1 MSKTLKTWTPL
12 IVMLLLVG
20 GAYVYGPQLA
30 GRIAYGIERGKNQA
44 ARSELA
50 RLSQRDTL
58 SKLFRAVAKAVKPAV
73 VELRVTKRVREP
85 DADEFL
91 RRFFEERGLPVPQQF
106 PRGDEGGEQPE
117 RFRSMHGL
125 GSGVIVD
132 AENGYILTNYHVVGT
147 ADEVEVVLADNRT
160 FETEWVRSDPQ
171 TDVAILKIK
180 PDNLIAAPLGDSEAM
195 EVGDWVLA
203 IGSPRGFSQTVT
215 AGIISAKGRTTGGR
229 GYENFLQSDAAINKG
244 NSGGPLVNMRGEV
257 IGINNSI
264 ASYSGGNEGIG
275 FAVPARM
282 ARQVMEQLI
291 QSGKVT
297 RGFLGVVIQDVDESL
312 ARSFKLPHTRGALVS
327 QIAPGSPAE
336 AAKMQVGDF
345 IVEVDGRTVTSVN
358 SLRNAVAE
366 VKPGRT
372 VPVKVLREGKAKVVK
387 VKIVEQPAEMV
398 AGFGGV
404 PRPSQSDSDRYGL
417 EVATL
422 TRELAARYGFERS
435 VGGVIVTAVDAGSD
449 AAEQGLTV
457 GMVITRVQGKDV
469 RTAEQF
475 TVALKGEDADA
486 GVRLRVVDRDGGAR
500 FVFVTPAK
508 GGK

>member
-1 MSKTLKTWTPL
+1 MAKTLKTWVPL
-12 IVMLLLVG
+12 VVMLLLVG

-30 GRIAYGIERGKNQA
+30 GRIAYGIESGRNQA

-73 VELRVTKRVREP
+73 VELRVTKRVRQP
-85 DADEFL
+85 DADDFL
-91 RRFFEERGLPVPQQF
+91 RRFFEDRDLPVPRGF
-106 PRGDEGGEQPE
+106 PRAPERDEQPE

-132 AENGYILTNYHVVGT
+132 ADNGYILTNYHVVGA
-147 ADEVEVVLADNRT
+147 ADEVEVVLADKRT

-171 TDVAILKIK
+171 TDLAILKIK

-215 AGIISAKGRTTGGR
+215 AGIISAKGRSTGGR

-264 ASYSGGNEGIG
+264 ASSSGGNEGIG

-282 ARQVMEQLI
+282 ARQVMDQLVR
-291 QSGKVT
+291 SGKVT
-297 RGFLGVVIQDVDESL
+297 RGFLGVVIQDVDENL
-312 ARSFKLPHTRGALVS
+312 ARSFDLPHTKGALIS
-327 QIAPGSPAE
+327 QLAPDGPAE
-336 AAKMQVGDF
+336 AAGLKVGDF

-372 VPVKVLREGKAKVVK
+372 IPVKVLRAGKGKVVK
-387 VKIVEQPAEMV
+387 VKIVEQPVEMA
-398 AGFGGV
+398 AGFGGAEK
-404 PRPSQSDSDRYGL
+404 PSRSDVGRYGL
-417 EVATL
+417 EVTTL
-422 TRELAARYGFERS
+422 TRDLAARYGFDRS
-435 VGGVIVTAVDAGSD
+435 VTGVIVTSVAADSD
-449 AAEQGLTV
+449 AAEQGLIV
-457 GMVITRVQGKDV
+457 GTVITRVQGKDV

-475 TVALKGEDADA
+475 DGALEDADT

-508 GGK
+508 RDK

>member
-1 MSKTLKTWTPL
+1 MSKTLKTWAPL
-12 IVMLLLVG
+12 VVMSLLAA
-20 GAYVYGPQLA
+20 GAYVYGPHLA
-30 GRIAYGIERGKNQA
+30 GRIAHGIERGKNQA

-73 VELRVTKRVREP
+73 VELRVTQRVREP
-85 DADEFL
+85 NVDDFL
-91 RRFFEERGLPVPQQF
+91 RRFFEDRDLPVPRGLPRDDGAPE
-106 PRGDEGGEQPE
+106 RPE

-132 AENGYILTNYHVVGT
+132 AENGYILTNYHVVGK
-147 ADEVEVVLADNRT
+147 ADEVEVVLADNRK

-171 TDVAILKIK
+171 TDLAILKIK
-180 PDNLIAAPLGDSEAM
+180 PDNLIAAPLGDSEKM

-215 AGIISAKGRTTGGR
+215 AGIISAKGRSTGGR

-264 ASYSGGNEGIG
+264 ASTSGGNEGIG

-282 ARQVMEQLI
+282 ARQVMDQLI
-291 QSGKVT
+291 KAGKVT
-297 RGFLGVVIQDVDESL
+297 RGFLGVVIQDVDENL
-312 ARSFKLPHTRGALVS
+312 ARSFNLPHTRGALVS
-327 QIAPGSPAE
+327 QIAPDSPAE

-345 IVEVDGRTVTSVN
+345 IVAIDGRTVTSVN
-358 SLRNAVAE
+358 SLRNTVAE

-372 VPVKVLREGKAKVVK
+372 IPVKVLRAGKEKVVK
-387 VKIVEQPAEMV
+387 VKVAEQPAEMA

-404 PRPSQSDSDRYGL
+404 EKPSRSDSDRYGM

-422 TRELAARYGFERS
+422 TRELAARYGFERLVS
-435 VGGVIVTAVDAGSD
+435 GVIVTGVDAGSD

-457 GMVITRVQGKDV
+457 GTVITRVQGKDI

-475 TVALKGEDADA
+475 DAALKGEDADA
-486 GVRLRVVDRDGGAR
+486 GVRLRLVDRDGGAR

-508 GGK
+508 REK

>member
-12 IVMLLLVG
+12 VVMFLLAA
-20 GAYVYGPQLA
+20 GAYVYGPELA
-30 GRIAYGIERGKNQA
+30 GRIAYGIESGKNHA

-58 SKLFRAVAKAVKPAV
+58 STLFRAVSKAVKPAV

-85 DADEFL
+85 DADDFL
-91 RRFFEERGLPVPQQF
+91 RRFFEDRGLSVPRQF
-106 PRGDEGGEQPE
+106 PREDGQGEQPE

-132 AENGYILTNYHVVGT
+132 AEKGYILTNYHVVGT

-171 TDVAILKIK
+171 TDLAILKIK
-180 PDNLIAAPLGDSEAM
+180 PENLIAAPLGDSEAM

-215 AGIISAKGRTTGGR
+215 AGIISAKGRSTGGR

-257 IGINNSI
+257 IGITNSI
-264 ASYSGGNEGIG
+264 ASTSGGNEGIG

-282 ARQVMEQLI
+282 AKQVMNQLI
-291 QSGKVT
+291 KAGKVT
-297 RGFLGVVIQDVDESL
+297 RGYLGVVIQDVDEGL
-312 ARSFKLPHTRGALVS
+312 ARSFKLPHTRGALIS
-327 QIAPGSPAE
+327 QLAPDGPAE
-336 AAKMQVGDF
+336 AAGLKVGDF
-345 IVEVDGRTVTSVN
+345 IVEVDGRTVTDVN

-372 VPVKVLREGKAKVVK
+372 IAVKVLRASKEKVVK
-387 VKIVEQPAEMV
+387 VKVVEQPVEMV

-404 PRPSQSDSDRYGL
+404 EKPSRSDSDRYGL

-422 TRELAARYGFERS
+422 TRELVARYGFERS
-435 VGGVIVTAVDAGSD
+435 VSGVIVTAVAAGSD
-449 AAEQGLTV
+449 AAEQGLAP

-475 TVALKGEDADA
+475 DAALKGEDADS
-486 GVRLRVVDRDGGAR
+486 GVRLRVVDRTGGAR

-508 GGK
+508 REK